1 VISLAFD
8 VTNPERGFFGTQGRG
23 VYRTT
28 DSGESWEGTSNGIGS
43 LYVRALA
50 ISQASPQQV
59 FAGTERGLFKSTNGG
74 NSWFEVG
81 EFYLVDAIAVH
92 PENPLVIYSA
102 RYRISKSV
110 DGGMSWEELDWYA
123 PAQIKSIVIDQ
134 EHPSTL
140 FIGTTDG
147 VYMSEDDGS
156 TWSSLNEGLTD
167 RRVGPLALGSGSP
180 RFLYAGT
187 HGAWDQT
194 GDGDV
199 FRIQLP

>member
-1 VISLAFD
+1 MGRRWHREPLCSSSCGF
-8 VTNPERGFFGTQGRG
+8 PSEPSRGFCRN
-23 VYRTT
+23 RTRT
-28 DSGESWEGTSNGIGS
+28 
-43 LYVRALA
+43 L
-50 ISQASPQQV
+50 
-59 FAGTERGLFKSTNGG
+59 KSTNGG
-74 NSWFEVG
+74 DSWVEVG
-81 EFYLVDAIAVH
+81 DFYLVDAVAVH

-110 DGGMSWEELDWYA
+110 DGGASWEELDWDV

-134 EHPSTL
+134 GQPSTL

-167 RRVGPLALGSGSP
+167 RRVGPLALSSGSP
-180 RFLYAGT
+180 RFLFAGT

-194 GDGDV
+194 GDGEV